1 MFVPQL
7 DRSSRESLQKQIVR
21 QIIAAISTNVLR
33 PGENLPGIRE
43 ASVRWGVSR
52 NTVLLVF
59 EHLGTE
65 GYLQTRPS
73 RGTFVHP
80 NPPCIISS
88 IAMIG
93 NERGVAAAALG
104 GPAWPGQAFIG
115 DPAHGSGKQDSLF
128 NLGFGSNI
136 PLYRF
141 PAWQKTVERL
151 FLHESWRGGGE
162 FQPNAGLPFLRS
174 ALARWLSLR
183 HGVAIDSQQVII
195 ITGLQQAHSIIA
207 HALLRP
213 GDTIILEDP
222 CYPGKRQLYEKL
234 GMQIIDGA
242 IDRKGLKL
250 ADLAPEDARLLCV
263 NPGCHIPTNV
273 TLSLLRRK
281 HIAALATQDRCL
293 VLEESMYDLLSLE
306 KKPIPSLL
314 SLTGGRNLLHAGLF
328 APSLGGGLM
337 LGYLVVPWALLPAV
351 LEAKLLIGNG
361 LPWLEQEALARMID
375 SGELDNALR
384 RTRVVMM
391 RRKEMFMSY
400 LENLFGRLEFCGT
413 EHAPRLS
420 WFIPGTSDTVESFIA
435 KAENVG
441 VRFPGNYA
449 ATSTRSATSL
459 PRLRNLISHG
469 YGEIAEES
477 IVTLFSRLRAAHL

>member
-1 MFVPQL
+1 
-7 DRSSRESLQKQIVR
+7 
-21 QIIAAISTNVLR
+21 
-33 PGENLPGIRE
+33 
-43 ASVRWGVSR
+43 
-52 NTVLLVF
+52 
-59 EHLGTE
+59 
-65 GYLQTRPS
+65 
-73 RGTFVHP
+73 
-80 NPPCIISS
+80 
-88 IAMIG
+88 
-93 NERGVAAAALG
+93 
-104 GPAWPGQAFIG
+104 
-115 DPAHGSGKQDSLF
+115 
-128 NLGFGSNI
+128 
-136 PLYRF
+136 
-141 PAWQKTVERL
+141 
-151 FLHESWRGGGE
+151 
-162 FQPNAGLPFLRS
+162 
-174 ALARWLSLR
+174 
-183 HGVAIDSQQVII
+183 
-195 ITGLQQAHSIIA
+195 
-207 HALLRP
+207 
-213 GDTIILEDP
+213 
-222 CYPGKRQLYEKL
+222 
-234 GMQIIDGA
+234 
-242 IDRKGLKL
+242 
-250 ADLAPEDARLLCV
+250 
-263 NPGCHIPTNV
+263 
-273 TLSLLRRK
+273 
-281 HIAALATQDRCL
+281 
-293 VLEESMYDLLSLE
+293 
-306 KKPIPSLL
+306 
-314 SLTGGRNLLHAGLF
+314 
-328 APSLGGGLM
+328 M